1 LPPESS
7 PTAAVLGQIGLPAPI
22 AELSAKSWDAIIVGA
37 GHNGLACA
45 AYLARAGKRVLV
57 LESRDRVGGAC
68 TIEEPFPG
76 VRMSPCAYLAGLL
89 HPLIVEELDLPA
101 RGFQWTPAVNGL
113 FVPFLDGSSVQL
125 WDDDDRCNDEILSL
139 SPGDVE
145 GWRAMTDV
153 IRRLRNALRPA
164 GDRDMWI
171 GEAPTEAEIDH
182 RLGSDAEARHV
193 LYDWSMAE
201 FVEHYLTDERLQIA
215 LLGQGVIGTNA
226 SPFDPGTAS
235 IRFHHSSG
243 RLGGMPGMWGY
254 VKGGMGMVSFYLCDA
269 AREAGAVIATG
280 VPVARINPGV
290 GVELAAGER
299 ISAPI
304 VISNADPRRAL
315 SMLDGAA
322 DPAWRAQ
329 VESVPIEGCT
339 VKLNILLREL
349 PNFTSRPGTLE
360 PHHYGQ
366 INAPLTKSE
375 WKAGFAAARKGELSD
390 ALWCE
395 LYFQSVHDAT
405 VAPSGQHTMS
415 IFAQYVPYT
424 FAGGSWDTHRDEVRR
439 LALNSLGRFCSNI
452 PDAVLDAQVLGPPDI
467 EAKVGLTGGHI
478 FQGECLPQYMWS
490 RRLSARTPMPG
501 VYLCGAATHPGGSV
515 IGINGRNAAM
525 AVLRNLGNDVAAL
538 TSADTSLPL
547 PSAR

>member
-7 PTAAVLGQIGLPAPI
+7 PTAAVLGRLGLPAPI
-22 AELSAKSWDAIIVGA
+22 AELAQKSWDAIIVGA

-89 HPLIVEELDLPA
+89 HPLVIDELNLPA

-113 FVPFLDGSSVQL
+113 FVPFLDGSSIQL
-125 WDDDDRCNDEILSL
+125 WDDDDRCAAEIRAFA
-139 SPGDVE
+139 PRDVA
-145 GWRAMTDV
+145 GWRAMSDV
-153 IRRLRNALRPA
+153 IRRLRNTLRPVPA
-164 GDRDMWI
+164 GDSSPRDLWI
-171 GEAPTEAEIDH
+171 GDPPTEAEIDE

-193 LYDWSMAE
+193 LCDWSMAE

-215 LLGQGVIGTNA
+215 YLGQGVIGTDA

-235 IRFHHSSG
+235 IRFHHASG

-269 AREAGAVIATG
+269 AREAGAVVATG
-280 VPVARINPGV
+280 IPVARIIPGV
-290 GVELAAGER
+290 GVLLAAGEK
-299 ISAPI
+299 IPAPL

-315 SMLDGAA
+315 ALLDDAA

-329 VESVPIEGCT
+329 VEAVPIEGCT
-339 VKLNILLREL
+339 VKLNVLLREL
-349 PNFTSRPGTLE
+349 PSFTSRPGILE
-360 PHHYGQ
+360 PHHFGQ
-366 INAPLTKSE
+366 INAPLTKDE
-375 WKAGFAAARKGELSD
+375 WKIGFAAAKSGDLPD
-390 ALWCE
+390 QLWCE
-395 LYFQSVHDAT
+395 LYFQSVHDSA
-405 VAPSGQHTMS
+405 VAPAGQHTMS

-424 FAGGSWDTHRDEVRR
+424 FGSGNWNTRRDEVRR

-452 PDAVLDAQVLGPPDI
+452 GDLPESAVLDVQVLGPPDI
-467 EAKVGLTGGHI
+467 EEKVGLTGGHI
-478 FQGECLPQYMWS
+478 FQGECLPPYMWS
-490 RRLSARTPMPG
+490 RRLSTRTPMPG

-515 IGINGRNAAM
+515 IAINGRNAAM
-525 AVLRNLGNDVAAL
+525 AVLRDL
-538 TSADTSLPL
+538 
-547 PSAR
+547 R